1 MALARPLPRN
11 VVAACFATARSNMKR
26 VGVYYSSSSP
36 PALEFAQIVDAG
48 GVRCSGELEMPQR
61 MPTILVADDDA
72 AMREVLE
79 MRLQEWGFSV
89 LVAEDG
95 DEALQ
100 IAESKSPDIV
110 LADLVMP
117 QVSGLELLRRL
128 KSDDKYMPV
137 ILITA
142 EGNVDVAV
150 EAMKRG
156 AEDFVTKPLDYP
168 KLRAILEAAR
178 REMELRGISE
188 RLNSQLDRGSGLGD
202 FVGNSKPMREV
213 YDLIRSLSISD
224 TPVIITGE
232 SGCGKELA
240 AKTIHLQSSRARGP
254 FIAINAAA
262 IPETLMESE
271 IFGHEKGAFTGAVS
285 TRPGCFEL
293 AHRGTLFLDEIAEM
307 PPALQPKL
315 LRIIEDQ
322 RVRRL
327 GGSQEIPVDVRVIA
341 ATNREP
347 RSAVHGGKL
356 RDDLY
361 YRLSVFTICLPPLR
375 ERAGDIPLLIQHFIR
390 ECSRKHNIQ
399 ILGARQETTQ
409 LLKSYSWP
417 GNVRELRNVVERAV
431 ILARGGWIEPS
442 HLPAYMTSV
451 DDALTS
457 RIVLPPRT
465 TLADAEKEILQRTLQ
480 DSGNNKAE
488 AARRLGV
495 DVKTIRNKLKSY
507 GLDDQ

>member
-1 MALARPLPRN
+1 
-11 VVAACFATARSNMKR
+11 
-26 VGVYYSSSSP
+26 
-36 PALEFAQIVDAG
+36 
-48 GVRCSGELEMPQR
+48 MPQR

-89 LVAEDG
+89 LLAADG
-95 DEALQ
+95 NDALQ
-100 IAESKSPDIV
+100 IAESKNPDMV

-128 KSDDKYMPV
+128 KSDKRYRPV

-142 EGNVDVAV
+142 EGSVDVAV
-150 EAMKRG
+150 EAMKQG

-178 REMELRGISE
+178 GEMALRGVSE
-188 RLNSQLDRGSGLGD
+188 KLNSQLDRGAGFAD
-202 FVGNSKPMREV
+202 FIGNSKPMREV
-213 YDLIRSLSISD
+213 YDLIRSLSAND
-224 TPVIITGE
+224 TSVIITGE
-232 SGCGKELA
+232 SGSGKELV

-254 FIAINAAA
+254 LIAINAAA
-262 IPETLMESE
+262 IPENLMESE
-271 IFGHEKGAFTGAVS
+271 IFGHEKGSFTGAIS
-285 TRPGCFEL
+285 TRAGCFEL

-307 PPALQPKL
+307 PLALQPKL
-315 LRIIEDQ
+315 LRILEDQ

-327 GGSQEIPVDVRVIA
+327 GGSQEIAVDVRVIA

-347 RSAVHGGKL
+347 RSAVQSGKL
-356 RDDLY
+356 REDLY
-361 YRLSVFTICLPPLR
+361 YRLNVFTVCLPPLR
-375 ERAGDIPLLIQHFIR
+375 ERISDIPLLIQHFIR
-390 ECSRKHNIQ
+390 ECSRKHNTQ
-399 ILGARQETTQ
+399 VLGARQETTQ
-409 LLKSYSWP
+409 LLKSYGWP
-417 GNVRELRNVVERAV
+417 GNVRELRNVIERAV

-442 HLPAYMTSV
+442 HLPAYITSV
-451 DDALTS
+451 DDGLTA
-457 RIVLPPRT
+457 RIVLPLHA
-465 TLADAEKEILQRTLQ
+465 TLAEAEREILMQTLR

>member
-1 MALARPLPRN
+1 
-11 VVAACFATARSNMKR
+11 
-26 VGVYYSSSSP
+26 
-36 PALEFAQIVDAG
+36 
-48 GVRCSGELEMPQR
+48 MPQR

-89 LVAEDG
+89 LMAEDG
-95 DEALQ
+95 NEALR
-100 IAESKSPDIV
+100 IAESKNPDIV
-110 LADLVMP
+110 LADLIMP

-128 KSDDKYMPV
+128 KSNDKYLPV

-150 EAMKRG
+150 EAMKQG

-178 REMELRGISE
+178 REMELRGVSE
-188 RLNSQLDRGSGLGD
+188 RLNSQLDRGAGLGD

-213 YDLIRSLSISD
+213 YDLIRNLSTND
-224 TPVIITGE
+224 TSVIVTGE

-240 AKTIHLQSSRARGP
+240 AKTIHLQSNRARGP
-254 FIAINAAA
+254 FLAINAAA

-307 PPALQPKL
+307 PMALQPKL

-347 RSAVHGGKL
+347 RSAVQCGKL
-356 RDDLY
+356 REDLY
-361 YRLSVFTICLPPLR
+361 YRLNVFTICLPPLR
-375 ERAGDIPLLIQHFIR
+375 ERVSDIPLLIQHFIR

-399 ILGARQETTQ
+399 VLGARQETTDV
-409 LLKSYSWP
+409 LKSYSWP
-417 GNVRELRNVVERAV
+417 GNVRELRNVIERAV
-431 ILARGGWIEPS
+431 ILARGGWIEPL

-451 DDALTS
+451 DDGLAS
-457 RIVLPPRT
+457 RIVLSPRT
-465 TLADAEKEILQRTLQ
+465 TLADAEKEILLRTLR

-488 AARRLGV
+488 AARRLGI

-507 GLDDQ
+507 GLDDE

>member
-1 MALARPLPRN
+1 
-11 VVAACFATARSNMKR
+11 
-26 VGVYYSSSSP
+26 
-36 PALEFAQIVDAG
+36 
-48 GVRCSGELEMPQR
+48 MPQR

-89 LVAEDG
+89 LMAADG
-95 DEALQ
+95 HEALR
-100 IAESKSPDIV
+100 IAESENPEIV

-117 QVSGLELLRRL
+117 QVSGLDLLRRL
-128 KSDDKYMPV
+128 KSGNKYLPV

-142 EGNVDVAV
+142 EGNIDVAV
-150 EAMKRG
+150 EAMKQG

-178 REMELRGISE
+178 REMELRGVSE
-188 RLNSQLDRGSGLGD
+188 KLNSQLDRGTGPGD
-202 FVGNSKPMREV
+202 FVGNSKPMREL
-213 YDLIRSLSISD
+213 YDLIRSLSAND
-224 TPVIITGE
+224 TSVIITGE

-240 AKTIHLQSSRARGP
+240 AKTIHLQSNRARGP

-307 PPALQPKL
+307 PMGLQPKL
-315 LRIIEDQ
+315 LRIIEDR

-347 RSAVHGGKL
+347 RNAVQSGKL
-356 RDDLY
+356 REDLY
-361 YRLSVFTICLPPLR
+361 YRLNVFTVCLPPLR
-375 ERAGDIPLLIQHFIR
+375 ERVSDIPLLIQHFIR

-399 ILGARQETTQ
+399 VLGARQETAQ
-409 LLKSYSWP
+409 LLKTYSWP
-417 GNVRELRNVVERAV
+417 GNVRELRNVIERAV
-431 ILARGGWIEPS
+431 ILAHGGWIEPS
-442 HLPAYMTSV
+442 HLPAYMTSEN
-451 DDALTS
+451 DTLAS
-457 RIVLPPRT
+457 KIVLQPGT
-465 TLADAEKEILQRTLQ
+465 TLADAEREILLRTLR

-488 AARRLGV
+488 AARRLGI
-495 DVKTIRNKLKSY
+495 DVKTIRNKLKAY
-507 GLDDQ
+507 GLDDE